1 VIARLTAAGI
11 ALVLIAGVLVGV
23 SGSSSGNP
31 RDTAAHESSQ
41 SGPNASTAPAI
52 VTREDCTQIR
62 GTDYLS
68 AEERSWYLASCV
80 AP

>member
-11 ALVLIAGVLVGV
+11 ALVLIAGVLAGV
-23 SGSSSGNP
+23 SSSGSGSP
-31 RDTAAHESSQ
+31 LDSAAQESSQ

-52 VTREDCTQIR
+52 VNREDCTQIR